1 MGRFFSI
8 FKGKEIDARLKKAEN
23 DWAAAYFDP
32 ATFTQYGFRSEEDKA
47 RWLATGDDSLIAG
60 EGCVFSFSTIQ
71 QRVRVVNGMSSTTL
85 YYTTKAESAEIICSF
100 VSEEK
105 SITESNYEEINEDF
119 LVSVEVDRGF
129 TGTFEK
135 VVTDQLVLNGQS
147 FSTDIRKV
155 IATGTNRVKITAKG
169 VMSGAQG
176 HLTYT
181 INLTSMYLSPS
192 NFTWYTPFIEGATYN
207 LGGMM
212 IGGNLQKVLKIKV
225 TKEGYEK
232 MYEVNIG
239 SATYITN
246 AYTFTGLEFP
256 TAGTGIYNVE
266 LWLDANGLES
276 EHLRYNIICISQADQ
291 YTARLISVSEQPDK
305 VFNFAE
311 NSLFKYAIY
320 NAGAATG
327 TPHVKVSSIVKA
339 TPTVLVDEDLVDV
352 PTGAPL
358 DYTVAIEIE
367 TEETDVQ
374 LDAVIT
380 FGNEQQTIYAVD
392 NSKSFPATSGA
403 VFYINPAIRSNAQE
417 NKDKIVNAIDSKV
430 YDAVFERMAWTDGTD
445 GWTTDNAGRKC
456 LRLPASST
464 CTIPYQPFA
473 KMSGSKTIELT
484 YKVENA
490 ADYTEPIITIC
501 DDPTSADFRG
511 IKITPK
517 EIAIHSRDLKDT
529 ELQNYKP
536 TDEETLNVII
546 SIVPN
551 YKTNYGNLVKVWCNG
566 SPVREFS
573 FESNDSWLQSG
584 NIILGSQTA
593 DFYLYK
599 MRVYES
605 AFGAPNAM
613 QNFVNSLPTAEDKQ
627 AAQAQIDNA
636 INDSYQ
642 LDYDACVKA
651 GLNTFEIEMLD
662 GAELPSITHPSGG
675 KCNLL
680 ISIKNLI
687 DGELD
692 DYMRSLLSGK
702 AILNQPAAGQGTT
715 AMTYAVW
722 NLIWKLLAEY
732 NKRRITAKKNFAS
745 SMQSHKMGA
754 TRLFNILNKKV
765 VGPNEAGANV
775 AVSQYPAYGYAK
787 VKVEGTTDQYNRV
800 PIGLYTIGPDKGDK
814 HTFGYDDPR
823 FKDTLIHMEGADHT
837 PMAVGMDYP
846 WEATRYDASKGA
858 MGAIGNTGDVVAAWE
873 VGAAGS
879 FDPESSADQ
888 ANVQAMLDAE
898 FEPAYNVAY
907 HNSPYILGVSETLDQ
922 INADVAAWRRN
933 TTDDGKS
940 YSQLEFYTIGTYEL
954 YYYNIQRQ
962 RYEATGVNVLNDIGL
977 TASDVSSMTAYS
989 INEMIKDAR
998 RARFKANWG
1007 GYWHTD
1013 DSIFQYTFNMMFGAT
1028 DNYKKNT
1035 YPYKFKLL
1043 ADGGRWRWRADDLD
1057 TLFDINN
1064 QGLAAKAYSVLV
1076 GDQTTTGSGSIYR
1089 GDTSVF
1095 WTLIRETC
1103 QAEIKAMVHRIFDAM
1118 VELAP
1123 EGNNTLDKI
1132 VACIKKYFWNLA
1144 QNYFSAAAYNAD
1156 AEYTYEDS
1164 WAAGLWKEVNPLSQ
1178 SLGGHYEAERDWV
1191 KMRVLFLASYYNYG
1205 PFGAVNDSFS
1215 DTSTGQLVYGG
1226 AGQHTFEITPAID
1239 FNPTILRGQSEL
1251 VTVGDR
1257 VKAGETVDLTVP
1269 DSSGADTRIYVQGA
1283 DWFKS
1288 IGDLSQLQVSA
1299 DNPSL
1304 SVASKR
1310 LQSLKVG
1317 DEVASNVTSNLK
1329 TLNMGANPSMMV
1341 VDARNLTSLT
1351 GTVDLSGLPRLR
1363 QALFGGTNVRSL
1375 GVASGSKVEHLQFGN
1390 GTTALT
1396 LLNLKFLESLEL
1408 GDTSKIEFFCVENC
1422 DGFNAFEMLKETY
1435 NLDSQALKDI
1445 RIIGFVYDGD
1455 SADADM
1461 LANLAN
1467 DLDKN
1472 GNEHPYNAIDGS
1484 GQPQPDT
1491 HPIIEGT
1498 LNVEG
1503 SIYEDSAEAIRA
1515 NYPNLVLNVKGGL
1528 YIRFEDQAV
1537 ADIVIAKWGD
1547 GTGITKE
1554 QAAEATTDVFGY
1566 LFRNNTSVIKFNEA
1580 RYFKQPI
1587 NLYEFADGA
1596 TNFSE
1601 ITFADGV
1608 SITSG
1613 YYAFRNTALTKL
1625 VANNIVASGSWEGF
1639 CTNSALE
1646 ELDMSSWG
1654 ISAITTLLNMCSGAQ
1669 LKRIMLPD
1677 GATLN
1682 VPSNMFKN
1690 CPIESISGS
1699 KLKLVGKCD
1708 GMFYGAGNGGI
1719 LDLSSW
1725 DVSEAGDMRAWANG
1739 IFMNSNFDEI
1749 NISGWSFYKDQISTT
1764 NYNSGSAFN
1773 SCKAKRIIMTGVT
1786 AALEGLGALFAY
1798 CTELEEIVGF
1808 SDIDFSTVIAI
1819 PSLILHTNIKH
1830 WDFSHN
1836 NFVGLISME
1845 RAFSNTNNVES
1856 FNFGDYGF
1864 GKNATSWYVWLW
1876 YGSNYQLRK
1885 CYGHLD
1891 ATGATGSFPT
1901 FNIATL
1907 IRRIELRGLG
1917 THADW
1922 TAFNVRDCQYW
1933 GAPDDDGTDLD
1944 GNLQSMIDTLLTYS
1958 FDRAVAGY
1966 SACTITLHANALARL
1981 VDAIG
1986 DSGMLQIIN
1995 KGYTITNYTPAG

>member
-1 MGRFFSI
+1 MGKYTLKF
-8 FKGKEIDARLKKAEN
+8 GNAEIDRRLTAVDER
-23 DWAAAYFDP
+23 WGAAYFDP
-32 ATFTQYGFRSEEDKA
+32 QSYRWLGFKDDADKA
-47 RWLATGDDSLIAG
+47 EYIATGDESLIVG
-60 EGCVFSFSTIQ
+60 SPVPFSFSGTVSQIK
-71 QRVRVVNGMSSTTL
+71 VINEMPSANL
-85 YYTTKAESAEIICSF
+85 YFTTKADEALITCSF
-100 VSEEK
+100 ISQEKGLTDSAWEEV
-105 SITESNYEEINEDF
+105 NEDF
-119 LVSVEVDRGF
+119 LVSVAIDRGNAGEF
-129 TGTFEK
+129 TPII
-135 VVTDQLVLNGQS
+135 TDQLVLNGNKLT
-147 FSTDIRKV
+147 FDVRKGL
-155 IATGTNRVKITAKG
+155 ATGNNRVRVTAKG
-169 VMSGAQG
+169 ILSEATSSF
-176 HLTYT
+176 TYQV
-181 INLTSMYLSPS
+181 NLTSMYLSPS

-212 IGGNLQKVLKIKV
+212 IGGNLQKILKVKV

-232 MYEVNIG
+232 IYEVNIG

-266 LWLDANGLES
+266 LYLDANGLES
-276 EHLRYNIICISQADQ
+276 EHLKYNIICVAAADQ

-367 TEETDVQ
+367 TEEADVQ

-392 NSKSFPATSGA
+392 NSKSYPATSGA

-417 NKDKIVNAIDSKV
+417 NRDKIVNAIDSKV
-430 YDAVFERMAWTDGTD
+430 YDVDVTRMAWTDGTD

-456 LRLPASST
+456 LRLPAGSYFD
-464 CTIPYQPFA
+464 IHYQPFA
-473 KMSGSKTIELT
+473 KMSGSKTIEFT

-490 ADYTEPIITIC
+490 ADYNEPIIFITSHDNE
-501 DDPTSADFRG
+501 DDSSFRG

-517 EIAIHSRDLKDT
+517 EIAVHSRDLKDT

-546 SIVPN
+546 SIIPN
-551 YKTNYGNLVKVWCNG
+551 YKTNYGNLVKIWCNG

-573 FESNDSWLQSG
+573 FANNDSWLTDS
-584 NIILGSQTA
+584 IIYLGSETA
-593 DFYLYK
+593 DLFLYK

-613 QNFVNSLPTAEDKQ
+613 QNFVNSLPTAEDK
-627 AAQAQIDNA
+627 ANAQAQIDKA

-846 WEATRYDASKGA
+846 WEATRYDASKEA
-858 MGAIGNTGDVVAAWE
+858 MGAISNTGDVVAAWE

-898 FEPAYNVAY
+898 FKPAYNVAY

-1013 DSIFQYTFNMMFGAT
+1013 DSIFQYAFNMMFGAT

-1064 QGLAAKAYSVLV
+1064 QGLAAKSYSILV
-1076 GDQTTTGSGSIYR
+1076 GDQTATGSGSIYR

-1178 SLGGHYEAERDWV
+1178 ALGGHYEAERDWV
-1191 KMRVLFLASYYNYG
+1191 TMRILFVASYYNYG
-1205 PFGAVNDSFS
+1205 PFGTENKSYS
-1215 DTSTGQLVYGG
+1215 DASTGQLVYRG

-1239 FNPTILRGQSEL
+1239 FNPTALRGQSEL
-1251 VTVGDR
+1251 VTVGER
-1257 VKAGETVDLTVP
+1257 VKAGETVELAIP
-1269 DSSGADTRIYVQGA
+1269 DSSGSDTQITVQGL
-1283 DWFKS
+1283 DWYQD
-1288 IGDLSQLQVSA
+1288 IGDLSQLEVSA
-1299 DNPSL
+1299 DNATL
-1304 SVASKR
+1304 SVQSKR
-1310 LQSLKVG
+1310 LQSLKIG
-1317 DEVASNVTSNLK
+1317 DKVASNVTSNVKGL
-1329 TLNMGANPSMMV
+1329 TMGANPSMMV

-1351 GTVDLSGLPRLR
+1351 GTVDLTQLPRLR
-1363 QALFGGTNVRSL
+1363 EALFGGTNVRSL
-1375 GVASGSKVEHLQFGN
+1375 GVASGSKIEHLQFGD
-1390 GTTALT
+1390 GTTSLT
-1396 LLNLKFLESLEL
+1396 LQNLKFLDRLEL
-1408 GDTSKIEFFCVENC
+1408 GDTSKIEFFRVENC
-1422 DGFNAFEMLKETY
+1422 DTINAFEMLKETY

-1445 RIIGFVYDGD
+1445 RIIGFVYEGD
-1455 SADADM
+1455 STDVDM
-1461 LANLAN
+1461 LANIAN

-1472 GNEHPYNAIDGS
+1472 GNAHPYNAIDGN

-1498 LNVEG
+1498 LKVSDIVNKV
-1503 SIYEDSAEAIRA
+1503 
-1515 NYPNLVLNVKGGL
+1515 
-1528 YIRFEDQAV
+1528 V
-1537 ADIVIAKWGD
+1537 ADAIKAAFPQLNLDAVIVAYIIFDDPVVEEICATNWGD
-1547 GTGITKE
+1547 GVGTGITKE
-1554 QAAEATTDVFGY
+1554 QAAAVTS
-1566 LFRNNTSVIKFNEA
+1566 LNNKFKGN
-1580 RYFKQPI
+1580 
-1587 NLYEFADGA
+1587 
-1596 TNFSE
+1596 TE
-1601 ITFADGV
+1601 ITSFKELQHFTGV
-1608 SITSG
+1608 KSGLSFSGCTSLREIVFKDISLENASGIIGNCPALTYALFYNVTITGRSG
-1613 YYAFRNTALTKL
+1613 YFAF
-1625 VANNIVASGSWEGF
+1625 GS
-1639 CTNSALE
+1639 
-1646 ELDMSSWG
+1646 
-1654 ISAITTLLNMCSGAQ
+1654 
-1669 LKRIMLPD
+1669 
-1677 GATLN
+1677 
-1682 VPSNMFKN
+1682 
-1690 CPIESISGS
+1690 
-1699 KLKLVGKCD
+1699 
-1708 GMFYGAGNGGI
+1708 GNGGS
-1719 LDLSSW
+1719 L
-1725 DVSEAGDMRAWANG
+1725 
-1739 IFMNSNFDEI
+1739 IFQHCTFSSNFTSE
-1749 NISGWSFYKDQISTT
+1749 
-1764 NYNSGSAFN
+1764 YNMFT
-1773 SCKAKRIIMTGVT
+1773 C
-1786 AALEGLGALFAY
+1786 
-1798 CTELEEIVGF
+1798 GF
-1808 SDIDFSTVIAI
+1808 DVVDFSTSNGLMINGTDMFRGFTGRIIKFKDGTGYEGTPTRPFYQANNLVAVMGW
-1819 PSLILHTNIKH
+1819 LDLTNAP
-1830 WDFSHN
+1830 DVYN
-1836 NFVGLISME
+1836 MP
-1845 RAFSNTNNVES
+1845 NTASVRRWEGR
-1856 FNFGDYGF
+1856 NFGA
-1864 GKNATSWYVWLW
+1864 KETLTSVNLSSCANL
-1876 YGSNYQLRK
+1876 GLPDPEIPETA
-1885 CYGHLD
+1885 D
-1891 ATGATGSFPT
+1891 A
-1901 FNIATL
+1901 L
-1907 IRRIELRGLG
+1907 ER
-1917 THADW
+1917 
-1922 TAFNVRDCQYW
+1922 
-1933 GAPDDDGTDLD
+1933 
-1944 GNLQSMIDTLLTYS
+1944 MIDTFLTHS
-1958 FDRAVAGY
+1958 FDRAAAGY
-1966 SACTITLHANALARL
+1966 ATCTIALHANVKARL
-1981 VDAIG
+1981 TDEQKAAITA
-1986 DSGMLQIIN
+1986 
-1995 KGYTITNYTPAG
+1995 KGYTIS

>member
-207 LGGMM
+207 LGGMN

-225 TKEGYEK
+225 AKEGYEK
-232 MYEVNIG
+232 IYEVNIG
-239 SATYITN
+239 STTYITN

-276 EHLRYNIICISQADQ
+276 EHLKYNIICVAAADQ

-327 TPHVKVSSIVKA
+327 TPHVKVSSIVKN

-367 TEETDVQ
+367 TDEADVQ

-546 SIVPN
+546 SIIPN

-584 NIILGSQTA
+584 NIILGSQAA

-599 MRVYES
+599 MRVYEL

-627 AAQAQIDNA
+627 AAQAQIDKA

-651 GLNTFEIEMLD
+651 GLNTMVIEML
-662 GAELPSITHPSGG
+662 GESVIPNLLNPSSGQ
-675 KCNLL
+675 CNLWVN
-680 ISIKNLI
+680 IHNKIE
-687 DGELD
+687 GELD
-692 DYMRSLLSGK
+692 DEMSALLSGTPILDQ
-702 AILNQPAAGQGTT
+702 AIEGQGTT
-715 AMTYAVW
+715 AMTYFRW
-722 NLIWKLLAEY
+722 NFRWKLGSAY
-732 NKRRITAKKNFAS
+732 GKRRITAKKNVAS
-745 SMQSHKMGA
+745 SMHSHKMGA
-754 TRLFNILNKKV
+754 TRMFNHLHRAV
-765 VGPNEAGANV
+765 VGENIVGKDV
-775 AVSQYPAYGYAK
+775 AVSQYPIFGFQK
-787 VKVEGTTDQYNRV
+787 VLIEGTTDQYNYV
-800 PIGLYTIGPDKGDK
+800 PIGLYTIGADKGDK
-814 HTFGYDDPR
+814 PTFGFNDERYEG
-823 FKDTLIHMEGADHT
+823 TLMHLEGTDHT

-846 WEATRYDASKGA
+846 WSATRYDASKEA

-873 VGAAGS
+873 VGAAGEYE
-879 FDPESSADQ
+879 PYATADQ

-898 FEPAYNVAY
+898 FKPAYDVAY
-907 HNSPYILGVSETLDQ
+907 YNSPYILGVTETLAQ
-922 INADVAAWRRN
+922 INSDVAAWRRRA
-933 TTDDGKS
+933 TADGKN
-940 YSQLEFYTIGTYEL
+940 YSLFEFYTIGTYDV
-954 YYYNIQRQ
+954 YYYNTQSQ
-962 RYEATGVNVLNDIGL
+962 KYEANGLNLLTDLGLESGATNEDI
-977 TASDVSSMTAYS
+977 
-989 INEMIKDAR
+989 INAR
-998 RARFKANWG
+998 YARFKATWG
-1007 GYWHTD
+1007 NYWNTD
-1013 DSIFQYTFNMMFGAT
+1013 DSIFHYAFCMIFAAT

-1035 YPYKFKLL
+1035 YPYKFRPL
-1043 ADGGRWRWRADDLD
+1043 ANGGRWSWRADDLD

-1064 QGLAAKAYSVLV
+1064 QGLAAKVYSVLV
-1076 GDQTTTGSGSIYR
+1076 GDQTSTGSGSIYR
-1089 GDTSVF
+1089 GDTSAF
-1095 WTLIRETC
+1095 WTLIKETC
-1103 QAEIKAMVHRIFDAM
+1103 QDEIKAMVHRIFNAM
-1118 VELAP
+1118 VAMSP
-1123 EGNNTLDKI
+1123 YGNNTLEKL
-1132 VACIKKYFWNLA
+1132 VGCVRKFFWDFA
-1144 QNYFSAAAYNAD
+1144 QDYFSAAAYNND
-1156 AEYTYEDS
+1156 TEWTYEDT
-1164 WAAGLWKEVNPLSQ
+1164 WATAGAWKEVNPLSQ
-1178 SLGGHYEAERDWV
+1178 ALGGHYEAERDWV
-1191 KMRVLFLASYYNYG
+1191 TMRVLFLASYFNYG
-1205 PFGAVNDSFS
+1205 PFGTVNDSFS

-1257 VKAGETVDLTVP
+1257 VKAGETVGLTVP

-1283 DWFKS
+1283 DWFRS

-1304 SVASKR
+1304 SVQSKR

-1408 GDTSKIEFFCVENC
+1408 GDTSKIEFFRVENC

-1445 RIIGFVYDGD
+1445 RIIGFVYEGD

-1528 YIRFEDQAV
+1528 YIRF
-1537 ADIVIAKWGD
+1537 ADPIVQEICATNFGD
-1547 GTGITKE
+1547 GVGLTKE
-1554 QAAEATTDVFGY
+1554 QAAAVTTLGT
-1566 LFRNNTSVIKFNEA
+1566 LFKSNAEITSFNELKH
-1580 RYFKQPI
+1580 FVGLN
-1587 NLYEFADGA
+1587 NLVSAFDGDTA
-1596 TNFSE
+1596 LASAELAPNLVLNG
-1601 ITFADGV
+1601 AN
-1608 SITSG
+1608 
-1613 YYAFRNTALTKL
+1613 YAFRNCPLSHFA
-1625 VANNIVASGSWEGF
+1625 AQNIKIKGQA
-1639 CTNSALE
+1639 
-1646 ELDMSSWG
+1646 
-1654 ISAITTLLNMCSGAQ
+1654 
-1669 LKRIMLPD
+1669 R
-1677 GATLN
+1677 
-1682 VPSNMFKN
+1682 
-1690 CPIESISGS
+1690 
-1699 KLKLVGKCD
+1699 
-1708 GMFYGAGNGGI
+1708 GMFHGAGNGGV
-1719 LDLSSW
+1719 LDLTSW
-1725 DVSEAGDMRAWANG
+1725 DMSECTSIKGWGDGMFA
-1739 IFMNSNFDEI
+1739 SSKFDEI
-1749 NISGWSFYKDQISTT
+1749 NIAGWDISNTEVSQSNPNGGGLFGGCEARKINLSGINQNLTGLASMFINCT
-1764 NYNSGSAFN
+1764 N
-1773 SCKAKRIIMTGVT
+1773 
-1786 AALEGLGALFAY
+1786 
-1798 CTELEEIVGF
+1798 LEEIVGF
-1808 SDIDFSTVIAI
+1808 EDLDLSSVTTIATFIQSTI
-1819 PSLILHTNIKH
+1819 IKH
-1830 WDFSHN
+1830 WDFSRN
-1836 NFVGLISME
+1836 NFTGLTSME
-1845 RAFSNTNNVES
+1845 GAFGSTFNVES

-1864 GKNATSWYVWLW
+1864 GRNASSWYVWLW

-1891 ATGATGSFPT
+1891 ASGATASFPA

-1933 GAPDDDGTDLD
+1933 GAPDDDGTDPD
-1944 GNLQSMIDTLLTYS
+1944 GNLQSMIDTLQTYS
-1958 FDRAVAGY
+1958 ADRAAAGY
-1966 SACTITLHANALARL
+1966 SACTIVLHANALARL
-1981 VDAIG
+1981 VAAIG